1 LTVAEIAF
9 VLDKSISMRPMKDEA
24 IGSLNGF
31 VDDQKA
37 LPGEARMTLTQFSTF
52 CEINYVSKPIKQCPH
67 LNDHTYVPQGMTA
80 LYDAIGQTVD
90 EMASRINGMP
100 TEPDKKIVVILTDGE
115 ENSSKEYNIHRLK
128 MLIERKVLEGWEF
141 IFLAQNLTMSA
152 AQATARQMG
161 IDDTSK
167 NCFVSAVKKGKDGLV
182 AGTRGASHAVAS
194 SRTQGFIDKTGTRKV
209 IDGIVP
215 VDEDGLAKEA
225 DAPPPLIKAKSRPL
239 AAAKKKPKKRGFKK
253 PKKKKS

>member
-1 LTVAEIAF
+1 MSETEIAF
-9 VLDKSISMRPMKDEA
+9 VVDKSISMRPMKQEVIASFNDFLDE
-24 IGSLNGF
+24 
-31 VDDQKA
+31 QKKV
-37 LPGEARMTLTQFSTF
+37 PGVARCTLTQFSTVF
-52 CEINYVSKPIKQCPH
+52 DLHYVSKPIEQCPH

-80 LYDAIGQTVD
+80 LYDAIGKTVD
-90 EMASRINGMP
+90 EMAHRLNGMP

-115 ENSSKEYNIHRLK
+115 ENSSREYGDVFKLRR
-128 MLIERKVLEGWEF
+128 LIERKVLEGWEF

-161 IDDTSK
+161 IDNNSAQ
-167 NCFVSAVKKGKDGLV
+167 CFVSAVQKGKDGWEAGV
-182 AGTRGASHAVAS
+182 RGATHAVTSSRIGGRIDKEGTR
-194 SRTQGFIDKTGTRKV
+194 QV

-239 AAAKKKPKKRGFKK
+239 SAAKKKPKKRGFKK
-253 PKKKKS
+253 PKKKS